1 MEPII
6 VIITIILAVIL
17 AVILAALIWLT
28 VSTRRFRTG
37 DRLSK
42 IETIVTS
49 LKSELL
55 EKQMEGLLSLRS
67 SLDSAN
73 RLLNERLAEGT
84 NTLDKRLNLFVEIEN
99 KLGQLEIQAKNIES
113 VGRDI
118 GSLSELLKP
127 PQLRG
132 ELGEIFLENLLGQ
145 ILPSALFATQYQLS
159 GGQRVDAVVKLADR
173 LLPIDSK
180 FPLSAFEQLVEN
192 QETKDAQK
200 EFVRTFRKHIDSI
213 SMKYIRPDENTTD
226 VAVMY
231 IPSEAVYFQFVTGH
245 DSDGLEYALSKKVI
259 PSSPG
264 HLYAF
269 LASFSA
275 MYKEAGLASD
285 SRRLVAG
292 INALSESLTRLSQLH
307 DRIEGSA
314 RALAKGVTKARG
326 EITEMS
332 GQIEKLHQPAQD
344 ANDNENTMKTAFE
357 TAPSESEEIDVS
369 GTQDEE

>member
-1 MEPII
+1 MEPT
-6 VIITIILAVIL
+6 VIIIATILAAIL
-17 AVILAALIWLT
+17 VALIWLS
-28 VSTRRFRTG
+28 VSIRRYRSG

-42 IETIVTS
+42 IEAVVTS

-55 EKQMEGLLSLRS
+55 EKQMEGHLSLRG

-84 NTLDKRLNLFVEIEN
+84 SVLDKRLNLFVEIEN

-118 GSLSELLKP
+118 GSLSELLRP

-132 ELGEIFLENLLGQ
+132 GLGEIFLENLLGQ
-145 ILPSALFATQYQLS
+145 ILPQALFETQYRLS

-180 FPLSAFEQLVEN
+180 FPLSAFEQLAEN
-192 QETKDAQK
+192 PEAKDAQK
-200 EFVRTFRKHIDSI
+200 EFVRTFRKHVDSI
-213 SMKYIRPDENTTD
+213 SLKYIRPDENTTD
-226 VAVMY
+226 IAVMY
-231 IPSEAVYFQFVTGH
+231 IPSEAVYFRFVAGH
-245 DSDGLEYALSKKVI
+245 DRDGLEYALSKKII

-275 MYKEAGLASD
+275 MYKEAGLAAD

-292 INALSESLTRLSQLH
+292 INALSEALARLSRLH
-307 DRIEGSA
+307 DRIESSA
-314 RALAKGVTKARG
+314 RALTKGVSKAKS
-326 EITEMS
+326 EVSEMAD
-332 GQIEKLHQPAQD
+332 QLEKLHQPVQEVD
-344 ANDNENTMKTAFE
+344 DTGYTIGSTIE
-357 TAPSESEEIDVS
+357 TAPLEPEGIAISDTQEEK
-369 GTQDEE
+369 